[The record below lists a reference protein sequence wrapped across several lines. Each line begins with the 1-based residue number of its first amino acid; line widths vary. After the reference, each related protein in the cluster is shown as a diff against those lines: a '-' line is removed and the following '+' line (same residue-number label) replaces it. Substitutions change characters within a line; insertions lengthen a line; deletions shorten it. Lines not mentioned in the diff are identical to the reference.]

1 MNYKIFGTKTG
12 LRVSELALGTGN
24 FGTRWGHGSD
34 TETARRMFDH
44 YLDAGGNFIDTA
56 DSYQQGESEELL
68 SGFIAGKR
76 QNLVLSSKFTTG
88 GNTLLTTGNS
98 RKNIM
103 HSVDESL
110 KRLGTDYLDIYW
122 AHLDDGQ
129 TPMHEIMR
137 ALDDLVHDGKILH
150 PGFSNFP
157 AWRIANASLMADL
170 KFLAPIA
177 GIQIEYNLIERSADR
192 ELLPMAEALG
202 LGVAFW
208 SPLAG
213 GTLTGKYRTAVK
225 DSTSRLNAW
234 GGTLVKGETG
244 LRETAIIN
252 ALEKVAQENNCK
264 VLDIALAWLRQ
275 KHDQTSLSTV
285 TIIGPRNEQQL
296 VANLESL
303 KITLPEEQIH
313 QLNEISDIPMGAL
326 YETISANQVNIF
338 GNKSGLVKTK
348 APVP

>member
-1 MNYKIFGTKTG
+1 
-12 LRVSELALGTGN
+12 
-24 FGTRWGHGSD
+24 
-34 TETARRMFDH
+34 
-44 YLDAGGNFIDTA
+44 
-56 DSYQQGESEELL
+56 
-68 SGFIAGKR
+68 
-76 QNLVLSSKFTTG
+76 
-88 GNTLLTTGNS
+88 
-98 RKNIM
+98 
-103 HSVDESL
+103 
-110 KRLGTDYLDIYW
+110 
-122 AHLDDGQ
+122 
-129 TPMHEIMR
+129 
-137 ALDDLVHDGKILH
+137 
-150 PGFSNFP
+150 
-157 AWRIANASLMADL
+157 MADL

-213 GTLTGKYRTAVK
+213 GTLTGKYRTAVN

-234 GGTLVKGETG
+234 GGTLVKEETG

-348 APVP
+348 APVQ